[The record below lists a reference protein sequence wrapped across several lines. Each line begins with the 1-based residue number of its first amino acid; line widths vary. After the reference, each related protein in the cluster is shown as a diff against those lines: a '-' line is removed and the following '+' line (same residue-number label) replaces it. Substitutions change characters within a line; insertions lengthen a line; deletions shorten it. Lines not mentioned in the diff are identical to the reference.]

1 MIRNQ
6 WYVILE
12 SNEVGRRRPLGV
24 TRLGEKLVVWRQ
36 ADGRVVCMADRC
48 PHLGAPLCL
57 GKVSDQRLACPF
69 HGFEYDASGQC
80 RYLPAAGQNGPI
92 PKALKVQTYPTYEAH
107 GLIWIYW
114 GEPTPNLQPPAFFEP
129 LEDPRL
135 SYRSFHQHWGVHY
148 SRMAENQLD
157 VMHLPFIHYNTI
169 GRGGRMVV
177 DGPQVRLTGD
187 LLQLWVYNRL
197 DDGTPARKAEELPPP
212 QRRPFLQFRF
222 PNIWHNWISGDM
234 RITIAFA
241 PVDEGHTRLYI
252 RTYQKSVKVPVL
264 RELFHLSSRLGSF
277 IIERQDRRVVITQR
291 PLRSSH
297 RMGEILLS
305 GDGPVIQYRR
315 KRDELIGKGKP
326 SGKP

>member
-57 GKVSDQRLACPF
+57 GRVSDQRLACPF

-92 PKALKVQTYPTYEAH
+92 PRALKVQTYPTYEAH

-114 GEPTPNLQPPAFFEP
+114 GEPTPDLQPPAFFEP

-148 SRMAENQLD
+148 SRMVENQLD

-197 DDGTPARKAEELPPP
+197 DDGAPARKAEELPPP

-222 PNIWHNWISGDM
+222 PNIWHNWISD
-234 RITIAFA
+234 TVHVFVAFV
-241 PVDEGHTRLYI
+241 PVDEENSLMYGRF
-252 RTYQKSVKVPVL
+252 YQSFMPLPGL
-264 RELFHLSSRLGSF
+264 RELVNLIGKWFS
-277 IIERQDRRVVITQR
+277 IYIANQDRRVVSQQLPKKTEF
-291 PLRSSH
+291 LK
-297 RMGEILLS
+297 MGEILTQ
-305 GDGPVIQYRR
+305 GDQAILAYRR
-315 KRDELIGKGKP
+315 QRHALKQKAAP
-326 SGKP
+326 

>member
-57 GKVSDQRLACPF
+57 GRVSDQRLACPF

-92 PKALKVQTYPTYEAH
+92 PRALKVQTYPTYEAH

-114 GEPTPNLQPPAFFEP
+114 GEPTPDLQPPAFFEP

-148 SRMAENQLD
+148 SRMVENQLD

-197 DDGTPARKAEELPPP
+197 DDGPGAQSRGTAPAAAVL
-212 QRRPFLQFRF
+212 LAIRF
-222 PNIWHNWISGDM
+222 SNIWHNGS
-234 RITIAFA
+234 A
-241 PVDEGHTRLYI
+241 I
-252 RTYQKSVKVPVL
+252 RCTSLWL
-264 RELFHLSSRLGSF
+264 RA
-277 IIERQDRRVVITQR
+277 RR
-291 PLRSSH
+291 
-297 RMGEILLS
+297 
-305 GDGPVIQYRR
+305 
-315 KRDELIGKGKP
+315 
-326 SGKP
+326 